1 LLPLAPALLLCAVA
15 LHQLHLAGAH
25 AISPWKGGGFGMFS
39 TTDTGPQRELRVFLV
54 SHSGARAVA
63 LPESLDDIASRAA
76 VLPTPTRLRE
86 LARRV
91 GEDMG
96 GLLPDLAS
104 VRVELWRTRFDSEGL
119 EPRAELLRRVE
130 VEWDADGR

>member
-1 LLPLAPALLLCAVA
+1 MVFFVGD
-15 LHQLHLAGAH
+15 AG
-25 AISPWKGGGFGMFS
+25 
-39 TTDTGPQRELRVFLV
+39 V
-54 SHSGARAVA
+54 RAVA
-63 LPESLDDIASRAA
+63 LPESLDDFASRAA
-76 VLPTPTRLRE
+76 ALPTPARLRE
-86 LARRV
+86 LAHRV

-130 VEWDADGR
+130 VEWDTDGR